1 MPGAVDLSGGANAG
15 VSAAGASSG
24 STAGG
29 AGTGV
34 NGMAAQMGQQ
44 AAMAALQNPE
54 VQQQLKEQA
63 WSGAQQGWQQA
74 QEVAAQVAHE
84 FRGYVQEGPAGV
96 SVLCFLGGVATMV
109 VGFIGLIN
117 FGDIISSPFHYLL
130 HAYLLVFGY
139 VSVVLEA
146 DVERLHNLKV
156 IGRLAPFVQHF
167 QMEVFEHAKFLTLL
181 RGRGFF
187 YLFVGTLAATQC
199 LWCLFFLCG
208 LWNMGM
214 GLICLLMSFGINPAL
229 HMPEYKGGA
238 QEPLYERVE
247 QGQT

>member
-1 MPGAVDLSGGANAG
+1 MSGAVDLSGGASA
-15 VSAAGASSG
+15 SAAGASSG
-24 STAGG
+24 STG

-34 NGMAAQMGQQ
+34 NGIAAQVGQQ

-63 WSGAQQGWQQA
+63 WSGAQQGWVQA
-74 QEVAAQVAHE
+74 QEVAAQVAQE

-96 SVLCFLGGVATMV
+96 SVLCFLGGLSTMV

-117 FGDIISSPFHYLL
+117 FGDIISEPFHYLL
-130 HAYLLVFGY
+130 HAYLVVFGY
-139 VSVVLEA
+139 VAVVLEA
-146 DVERLHNLKV
+146 DVERLHDLKV

-187 YLFVGTLAATQC
+187 YLFVGTLCATQC
-199 LWCLFFLCG
+199 FFCLFFLCG
-208 LWNMGM
+208 LWNMGVRVR
-214 GLICLLMSFGINPAL
+214 
-229 HMPEYKGGA
+229 
-238 QEPLYERVE
+238 PLD
-247 QGQT
+247 